1 MNDKTRYSE
10 KIISDF
16 NRKFEK
22 FKYLFSP
29 DIEKF
34 NSRLRKSFFVLIY
47 SFIGLA
53 MLYFFSLIVSN
64 NPDDFDNIIEF
75 GEKGIILI
83 ATISILT
90 FTYAMTLEHPEKRVV
105 VNSGKHFFKSVLYF
119 IIGMILLIGLRNNL
133 DNPTNNFGLPEF
145 VFDISI
151 VFTLILFLS
160 GFVLL
165 LISAY
170 SFAKGITDLLKSL

>member
-10 KIISDF
+10 KLVSDF

-22 FKYLFSP
+22 FKYLISP

-34 NSRLRKSFFVLIY
+34 NSRLRKSFFMLIY
-47 SFIGLA
+47 LFIGLA
-53 MLYFFSLIVSN
+53 MLHLFSLIASN
-64 NPDDFDNIIEF
+64 DPNYDDIIEF

-90 FTYAMTLEHPEKRVV
+90 FTYALTLEHPNKNVV

-133 DNPTNNFGLPEF
+133 ENPINNFSLPEF
-145 VFDISI
+145 IFDISI